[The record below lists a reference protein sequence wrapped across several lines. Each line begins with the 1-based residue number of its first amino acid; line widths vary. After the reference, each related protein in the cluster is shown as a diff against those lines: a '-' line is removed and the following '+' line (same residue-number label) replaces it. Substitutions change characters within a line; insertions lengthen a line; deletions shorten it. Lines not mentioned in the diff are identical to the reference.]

1 MFLPLLLDELIPEA
15 LLKLKFWSVGL
26 ACFLLFCAA
35 PASALASSISG
46 VVTGEGA
53 APLASVTVCA
63 QRISGEEVVLCQN
76 QTPASGEY
84 EIENLEAGEYW
95 VEFIP
100 PGGGYLVEY
109 WNNVPFG
116 GTPTTIELAEGED
129 LTGIDAELGKGGEIK
144 GQITALGG
152 GPLGE
157 AGVCATLVGGPG
169 ESSSCAR
176 VGEEGEYELSGLIP
190 GNYVIEFA
198 GPSSGPA
205 FRTSWWQGKST
216 EADAELV
223 PIAAGQVFI
232 ANAALEPVEG
242 VIEGTLTAEGASS
255 FPDGSVCVFASGE
268 EGTPLEC
275 VEVSYSGHFAFGLEE
290 GSYVLRYED
299 PGYTTLY
306 SGGAT
311 AFDTATAIPV
321 TEGQVSGFPAS
332 IELHALPGISGTVT
346 DASDNF
352 PIESGE
358 ACALVMNE
366 APVCAPLE
374 AGGAYSIPVG
384 PGSYQVEFRAGGYG
398 IQFWSGAAREFEAT
412 PVEVTDRL
420 VTGIDA
426 ELDAA
431 EAISGHVTAA
441 TNGEGLFGIEVCAI
455 PVAGGSPSCRLGN
468 GEGFYELTGLSGEYV
483 VSFSGAGYVTQYW
496 NGVESKAQATPITVD
511 SEHSGHANATLV
523 EAESPTN
530 TTPPTVSGTGKV
542 GQTLSCSE
550 GSWSGSP
557 ATFTYKY
564 TWLRGSQTINGAKS
578 STYTLGASD
587 AGQTIK
593 CSVTATNTTGT
604 GPSVKSS
611 NGIAV
616 AALRKLTVTK
626 AGNGSGTVTSAPV
639 GVNCGA
645 TCSFTFNQ
653 GEVVSLTVTPAA
665 HAEFTGW
672 SGACT
677 GVGACEVTLGSAN
690 AAVTA
695 TFAKVT
701 HAVSVT
707 VSGGGSVSAGSGA
720 ISGCTEAGGSC
731 SATYDEGTEVTL
743 VATPDAHQQLTGW
756 SGCTTES
763 GNECDVRVAAAENVT
778 ATFAP
783 ILHGLTVTKSGDGS
797 GTVTGTPAG
806 IDCGATCASDF
817 EEGATVSLTAVA
829 DSGSEFTGWSG
840 ACTGVGP
847 CLVTLGSDQA
857 VVAGFAKKASEGGET
872 GGGSGTPP
880 SSGTSGSSASSGTPG
895 STPPATPAPVTKP
908 VVKKP
913 LQCKKGFRK
922 LKQKGKVRCAKV
934 KPKHKGGKVKPKRP

>member
-1 MFLPLLLDELIPEA
+1 
-15 LLKLKFWSVGL
+15 LKSKFWTVGL
-26 ACFLLFCAA
+26 ACFLLFCVA

-157 AGVCATLVGGPG
+157 AGVCATLVGGAG

-190 GNYVIEFA
+190 GNYILEFA

-255 FPDGSVCVFASGE
+255 YPDGSVCVFASGE

-275 VEVSYSGHFAFGLEE
+275 VEVSYDGHFAFGLEE

-311 AFDTATAIPV
+311 AFDAATAIPV
-321 TEGQVSGFPAS
+321 TEGQVSAFPAS

-426 ELDAA
+426 QLDAA

-441 TNGEGLFGIEVCAI
+441 ANGEGLFGIEVCAT

-483 VSFSGAGYVTQYW
+483 VSFSGSGYVTQYW

-511 SEHSGHANATLV
+511 SEHHGHANASLV
-523 EAESPTN
+523 EAVSPTN
-530 TTPPTVSGTGKV
+530 TTAPTVSGTGKV
-542 GQTLSCSE
+542 GQTLSCGE
-550 GSWSGSP
+550 GTWSGTP

-564 TWLRGSQTINGAKS
+564 TWLRGTQTISGAKS
-578 STYTLGASD
+578 NTYTLATAD

-593 CSVTATNTTGT
+593 CSVTATNTAGT
-604 GPSVKSS
+604 GSSVKSS

-626 AGNGSGTVTSAPV
+626 VGNGSGTVTSTPT
-639 GVNCGA
+639 GINCGA
-645 TCSFTFNQ
+645 TCSLNFSQ
-653 GEVVSLTVTPAA
+653 GEVVSLTATPAA
-665 HAEFTGW
+665 HVEFIGW

-677 GVGACEVTLGSAN
+677 GVGACEVTLGATG

-695 TFAKVT
+695 TFTKVT
-701 HAVSVT
+701 HAVSVA
-707 VSGGGSVSAGSGA
+707 VSGGGSVSAGSGV

-731 SATYDEGTEVTL
+731 SGTYEEGTEVTL
-743 VATPDAHQQLTGW
+743 VATPAAHQQLSGW
-756 SGCTTES
+756 SGCTVTL
-763 GNECDVRVAAAENVT
+763 GDECKVTVAAAENVT

-783 ILHGLTVTKSGDGS
+783 ITHTLTVTKSGDGS
-797 GTVTGTPAG
+797 GTVTSVPAG
-806 IDCGATCASDF
+806 IACGALCASDF
-817 EEGATVSLTAVA
+817 EEGATVTLTAVA

-847 CLVTLGSDQA
+847 CLVTLGSDQS
-857 VVAGFAKKASEGGET
+857 VVAGFAKKAGEGGGAGGGET
-872 GGGSGTPP
+872 GDGSNTPP
-880 SSGTSGSSASSGTPG
+880 SSGTPTSTPSSSGTP
-895 STPPATPAPVTKP
+895 APTLPTAPITKP
-908 VVKKP
+908 VKKKP
-913 LQCKKGFRK
+913 LQCKRGFRK
-922 LKQKGKVRCAKV
+922 LKQKGKAKVRCVKV
-934 KPKHKGGKVKPKRP
+934 KPKHRGAKAKPKHP